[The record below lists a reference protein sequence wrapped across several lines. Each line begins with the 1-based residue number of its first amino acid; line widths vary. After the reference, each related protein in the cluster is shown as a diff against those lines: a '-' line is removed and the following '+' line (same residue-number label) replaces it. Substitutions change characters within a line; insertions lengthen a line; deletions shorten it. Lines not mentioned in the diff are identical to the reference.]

1 MKINELLTN
10 VYSSDFNWMEELE
23 VKHYI
28 PIMDKKMFVMD
39 VISACT
45 DEVDG
50 FVSAD
55 RFKMN
60 IYFNMKVLGLYTN
73 LEIANDFDIMVEQY
87 DLLCEKGVFNNL
99 LSLFTD
105 EYSVMCNTLESLLD
119 ELLIQNSIDMQVV
132 RIANK
137 ISSTIDV
144 LFDELNNVDIRSIL
158 QDSMNVDEL
167 RNFVNRLK

>member
-1 MKINELLTN
+1 MKINELLTSM
-10 VYSSDFNWMEELE
+10 YSSGFNWMEELE

-28 PIMDKKMFVMD
+28 PIMSKKMFVMD

-73 LEIANDFDIMVEQY
+73 LEIANDFDTMVEQY

-99 LSLFTD
+99 LSLFAD
-105 EYSVMCNTLESLLD
+105 EYSVMCSTLESLLD

-137 ISSTIDV
+137 ISNTIDI
-144 LFDELNNVDIRSIL
+144 LLDGLNGVDLSSIL
-158 QDSMNVDEL
+158 PENINVNEL
-167 RNFVNRLK
+167 INFVNRLK